1 MGGEYSGSR
10 LVELLELLIGVLIAI
25 LTRLY
30 MTPRYSDLSESASGR
45 EICRSMT
52 SALIIQTS
60 IGAST
65 GAEVS

>member
-10 LVELLELLIGVLIAI
+10 WVELLELLIGFLIAI
-25 LTRLY
+25 LTRLH
-30 MTPRYSDLSESASGR
+30 MTLRYSDLSESASDG